1 MLHHFLCKEIIM
13 EKIKQEDVA
22 LIDKINTPSTVQL
35 KDYFEINT
43 TFNTWSIF
51 QLQDYFK
58 IRISILHEKHVE
70 VIK

>member
-1 MLHHFLCKEIIM
+1 M